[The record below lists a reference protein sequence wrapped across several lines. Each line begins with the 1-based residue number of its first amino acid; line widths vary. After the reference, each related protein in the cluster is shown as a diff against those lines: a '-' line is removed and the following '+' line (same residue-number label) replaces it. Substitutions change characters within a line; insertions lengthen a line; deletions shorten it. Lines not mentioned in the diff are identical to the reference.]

1 MFRFLFRTIW
11 WIFHFLKI
19 KKKVFE
25 IFENPK
31 MRIFLRSVL
40 FILSFILPLWNF
52 WSLSKEPATERE
64 IYPGAIA
71 MKAALKSPAPGDH
84 ISLVKRY
91 VAIAVNPE
99 KIGAVKTHTS

>member
-1 MFRFLFRTIW
+1 
-11 WIFHFLKI
+11 
-19 KKKVFE
+19 
-25 IFENPK
+25 
-31 MRIFLRSVL
+31 
-40 FILSFILPLWNF
+40 
-52 WSLSKEPATERE
+52 
-64 IYPGAIA
+64 